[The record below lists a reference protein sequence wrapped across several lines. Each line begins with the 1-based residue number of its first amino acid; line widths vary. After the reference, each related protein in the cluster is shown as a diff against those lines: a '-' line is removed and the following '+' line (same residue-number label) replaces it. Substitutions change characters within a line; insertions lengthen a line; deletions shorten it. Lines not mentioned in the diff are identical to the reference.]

1 MKANAEG
8 TYTWG
13 EWKLLISE
21 ELLEH
26 KKGYRD
32 DFKRMGTAAGML
44 DIIFQVERQQLSPE
58 AVSQLVTALA
68 DIFDPP
74 RVVFAAT
81 ARSTRSMPKNAF
93 ESGWRPASRV
103 PAGLGLAICG
113 LVRRTGQQERR
124 I

>member
-13 EWKLLISE
+13 EWKLLVSE

-26 KKGYRD
+26 KKGYRV

-58 AVSQLVTALA
+58 AVCQLVTALA
-68 DIFDPP
+68 DIFDPQGSLCCDGAEHP
-74 RVVFAAT
+74 FHAEERFRERLAT
-81 ARSTRSMPKNAF
+81 GFTRSRRAGTGNLWFGEAD
-93 ESGWRPASRV
+93 RPAGT
-103 PAGLGLAICG
+103 PN
-113 LVRRTGQQERR
+113 
-124 I
+124 